1 MYNLLLIKRMIED
14 VFIFPFIIT
23 GRLLAFIRPLKK
35 EYRVFFFFPFYH
47 TGGAEKVHAQ
57 VANATGGNDC
67 IIYFTKRSADDRFLN
82 DFRKSGCE
90 IKDISKFTDRKWLYF
105 LNLFYRGIVTGYI
118 NRQRQ
123 KPIVFNG
130 QCNFGYKISPWT
142 RKAVAQI
149 ELIHSF
155 NTFSLIR
162 IPFLPFISKTVMI
175 SRKRIEEHKE
185 QYKRYNI
192 PASLA
197 ARIEYIPNAI
207 TLPQHVSPK
216 SDNDLTVLYVGRG
229 TKEKRVEII
238 AEIARE
244 LRIDNAEFIKFEM
257 LGDVTGAIN
266 KEAYAFIKFYGNTSD
281 EKLISEIYAGAHVLI
296 LTSTTEGF
304 PMVIMEAM
312 AQGCVIL
319 STSVGDIPYYVK
331 NGENGFL
338 FSKTG
343 DDRSIIGE
351 AKEKL
356 TWLSN
361 HRAELK
367 RIEQNNINYAKYNFG
382 IERFNKEYSALF
394 LSVKQES

>member
-14 VFIFPFIIT
+14 VFIFPFIMT
-23 GRLLAFIRPLKK
+23 GRLLALMRPLKK

-57 VANATGGNDC
+57 IANATGGNDC

-82 DFRKSGCE
+82 DFIKSGCE

-105 LNLFYRGIVTGYI
+105 LNLFYRGIITGYI

-123 KPIVFNG
+123 KPVVFNG
-130 QCNFGYKISPWT
+130 QCNFGYKIAPWT

-175 SRKRIEEHKE
+175 SRKRIEDHKE
-185 QYKRYNI
+185 QYKRYKI
-192 PASLA
+192 PPSFAQ
-197 ARIEYIPNAI
+197 RIQYIPNAI
-207 TLPQHVSPK
+207 TLPQLVSPK

-229 TKEKRVEII
+229 TEEKRVEII
-238 AEIARE
+238 AEIAHQ
-244 LRIDNAEFIKFEM
+244 LKNDNSAFIKFEM
-257 LGDVTGAIN
+257 LGDVTGAID
-266 KEAYAFIKFYGNTSD
+266 KEVYPFIKLYGNIHD
-281 EKLISEIYAGAHVLI
+281 ERLISEIYAKAHVLI
-296 LTSTTEGF
+296 LTSATEGF

-312 AQGCVIL
+312 AHGCAIL
-319 STSVGDIPYYVK
+319 STSVGDIPYQVK
-331 NGENGFL
+331 DGENGFL
-338 FSKTG
+338 FSKT
-343 DDRSIIGE
+343 DDGISIISE

-356 TWLSN
+356 IWLGH

-367 RIEQNNINYAKYNFG
+367 EIEANNINYANNNFG

-394 LSVKQES
+394 LSVKSES